1 MWIIFKRQSV
11 NEKKMVQQPEENIRA
26 FNARLTGTA
35 EMCGMLVKC
44 NTCQVDISYRDEV
57 VRQIIITG
65 MFNLDIRQRIL
76 SRTKVGELPTLSA
89 LVEYIAAEEASVT
102 ESHHLQSPASA
113 SLSAVRRS
121 PSSYKNIK
129 KPCNYCGGPR
139 HSPSNSLEERKKI
152 CRAFGKSCAKCGKPN
167 HLSNVCKSS
176 QPESIKYKSII
187 R

>member
-1 MWIIFKRQSV
+1 
-11 NEKKMVQQPEENIRA
+11 MVQQPEENIRA

-89 LVEYIAAEEASVT
+89 LVEYIATLLTGHRGVT
-102 ESHHLQSPASA
+102 GTS
-113 SLSAVRRS
+113 SLSGGRS
-121 PSSYKNIK
+121 ATTRSRWT
-129 KPCNYCGGPR
+129 CW
-139 HSPSNSLEERKKI
+139 
-152 CRAFGKSCAKCGKPN
+152 
-167 HLSNVCKSS
+167 
-176 QPESIKYKSII
+176 
-187 R
+187 